1 MRSSRFFAV
10 LLVAVALAVLF
21 VVRFR
26 TSTSPPPSGGTA
38 TLIGDSLNVG
48 VEPYLPGALRH
59 WRVVANDRVGRST
72 PEGIVELEA
81 GRPALSPYLVVSL
94 GTNDPPGAVD
104 GFRADVARVLKLAGP
119 NRCVVWATIWRDG
132 APNDGFNGV
141 LRDVAEA
148 SPRVRLVDWAGMVEQ
163 HPEWLAP
170 DGLHGNAAGY
180 RERAGAIAEAVRSC
194 VPGQT
199 LTER

>member
-10 LLVAVALAVLF
+10 LLVAVALAVLV

-26 TSTSPPPSGGTA
+26 TDPSPASSSGTA
-38 TLIGDSLNVG
+38 TLVGDSLNVG
-48 VEPYLPGALRH
+48 VEPYLSSALPH
-59 WRVVANDRVGRST
+59 WRIVANDRVGRTT
-72 PEGIVELEA
+72 PEGIAELA
-81 GRPALSPYLVVSL
+81 GGRPALSSYVVVSL
-94 GTNDPPGAVD
+94 GTNDSPDAVD

-119 NRCVVWATIWRDG
+119 DRCVVWATIWRDG
-132 APNDGFNGV
+132 APGEAFNQV
-141 LRDVAEA
+141 LRDAAEA
-148 SPRVRLVDWAGMVEQ
+148 SPRVRLVDWAGMVGQ

-170 DGLHGNAAGY
+170 DGLHGNETGY
-180 RERAGAIAEAVRSC
+180 RERARAIAEAVRSC